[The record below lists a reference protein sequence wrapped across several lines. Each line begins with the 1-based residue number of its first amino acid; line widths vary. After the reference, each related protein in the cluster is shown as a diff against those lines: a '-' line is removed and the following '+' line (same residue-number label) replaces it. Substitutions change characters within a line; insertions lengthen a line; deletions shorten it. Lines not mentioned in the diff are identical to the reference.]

1 MELQLRFDEIQPS
14 DHVSMAV
21 VANPEPQMFG
31 TRGLHTYICEEGFDL
46 GVASEILRTSR
57 D

>member
-21 VANPEPQMFG
+21 VANPEPQEFDY
-31 TRGLHTYICEEGFDL
+31 THICEEGFDL